1 MTPLAKLLKRREE
14 PEPEVDEW
22 TEMCRDTIPVA
33 DVEWRSRARV
43 AGRVRSLRVQPW
55 AGVPTLEGTLV
66 DDTGGISVVFLGR
79 RHVAGIRPGTKMVVE
94 GMVGDH
100 AGRLAILNP
109 DYRLLAVAQ

>member
-1 MTPLAKLLKRREE
+1 MTPLAKLRKRREE
-14 PEPEVDEW
+14 QEPEVDDW
-22 TEMCRDTIPVA
+22 AEMCRGTVAVA
-33 DVEWRSRARV
+33 DVEWRSRAKV

-79 RHVAGIRPGTKMVVE
+79 RHVAGIRPGTRMVVE

-109 DYRLLAVAQ
+109 DYRLLAVHE

>member
-1 MTPLAKLLKRREE
+1 MTPLAKLRKRREE
-14 PEPEVDEW
+14 HEPEVDDW

-33 DVEWRSRARV
+33 EVEWRSRARV

-79 RHVAGIRPGTKMVVE
+79 RHVPGIRPGTRMVVE

-109 DYRLLAVAQ
+109 DYRLLAVHE

>member
-1 MTPLAKLLKRREE
+1 MTPLAKLRKRREE
-14 PEPEVDEW
+14 QEPEVDDW
-22 TEMCRDTIPVA
+22 TEMCRDTVPVA

-79 RHVAGIRPGTKMVVE
+79 RYVPGIRPGTKMVIE

-109 DYRLLAVAQ
+109 DYRLLAVHE

>member
-1 MTPLAKLLKRREE
+1 MTLRQRLRAHREE
-14 PEPEVDEW
+14 LPAEPDDW
-22 TEMCRDTIPVA
+22 TELCRGTAPIA
-33 DVEWRSRARV
+33 EAEWRQRARV
-43 AGRVRSLRVQPW
+43 AGRVRSVRVQPW

-79 RHVAGIRPGTKMVVE
+79 RHVPGIRPGTKMVVE

-109 DYRLLAVAQ
+109 DYRLLAVHE

>member
-1 MTPLAKLLKRREE
+1 MTPFAKLLKRTEE
-14 PEPEVDEW
+14 EKPEVADW
-22 TEMCRDTIPVA
+22 TELCRGTMPVA
-33 DVEWRSRARV
+33 DVEWRTRAKL

-79 RHVAGIRPGTKMVVE
+79 RHVPGIRPGTRMVVE

-109 DYRLLAVAQ
+109 DYRLLAVHD

>member
-14 PEPEVDEW
+14 EAPEVDDW
-22 TEMCRDTIPVA
+22 TEMCRGTIPIA
-33 DVEWRSRARV
+33 EVEWRTRARV

-66 DDTGGISVVFLGR
+66 DATGGINVVFLGR
-79 RHVAGIRPGTKMVVE
+79 RHVPGIRPGTRMVVE

-100 AGRLAILNP
+100 SGRLAVLNP
-109 DYRLLAVAQ
+109 DYRLLAVAE

>member
-1 MTPLAKLLKRREE
+1 MTPLSKLRRRREE
-14 PEPEVDEW
+14 EAPEVDDW
-22 TEMCRDTIPVA
+22 AEMCQGTIPVTS
-33 DVEWRSRARV
+33 VEWRTRARV

-79 RHVAGIRPGTKMVVE
+79 RHVPGIRPGTRMVVE

-100 AGRLAILNP
+100 SGRLAILNP
-109 DYRLLAVAQ
+109 EYRLLAVAE

>member
-1 MTPLAKLLKRREE
+1 VTPLAKLRKRREE
-14 PEPEVDEW
+14 QEPEVDDW
-22 TEMCRDTIPVA
+22 AEMCRGTVPVA
-33 DVEWRSRARV
+33 EVEWRSRAKV

-79 RHVAGIRPGTKMVVE
+79 RHVAGIRPGTRMVVE

-109 DYRLLAVAQ
+109 DYRLLAVHE

>member
-1 MTPLAKLLKRREE
+1 MTPLARLLKRREE
-14 PEPEVDEW
+14 QAPEVDDW
-22 TEMCRDTIPVA
+22 AEMCRGTAPVSE
-33 DVEWRSRARV
+33 VQWRTRAKV

-79 RHVAGIRPGTKMVVE
+79 RHVPGIRPGTKMVVE

-109 DYRLLAVAQ
+109 DYRLLAVPE

>member
-1 MTPLAKLLKRREE
+1 VTPLSKLLKRNNDEE
-14 PEPEVDEW
+14 PGVDDW
-22 TEMCRDTIPVA
+22 TEMCRGTISVA

-79 RHVAGIRPGTKMVVE
+79 RHVPGIRPGTKMVVE

-109 DYRLLAVAQ
+109 DYRLLAVHE